1 MRYAIG
7 EVLLVMVGIL
17 LALQVNN
24 WNEYRKARII
34 ENKVLENLVENIENN
49 ERVLE
54 SKLNQIINARRHTST
69 LMTLLVDRKSYS
81 DSINWLAKNATWM
94 GERVGLSTIGYDYF
108 KTAGFGIIKNDE
120 LVKEITIYYE
130 KHVSSFNQNLNWQER
145 VNIDKE
151 KFIDEYFLIVST
163 GEYGVT
169 LMPYNKKELFKSNHF
184 RSLLGKIDGQR
195 KWFEVLI
202 SFSLKESEALRLSI
216 INELKTFE

>member
-7 EVLLVMVGIL
+7 EVLLVMAGIL

-54 SKLNQIINARRHTST
+54 SKLNQIINARRHTSF

-81 DSINWLAKNATWM
+81 DSINLLVKNGLWM
-94 GERVGLSTIGYDYF
+94 GEREGLSTIGYDYF

-120 LVKEITIYYE
+120 LAKEITIYYE
-130 KHVSSFNQNLNWQER
+130 KHVSSFNENLNWQER

-151 KFIDEYFLIVST
+151 KFIDEYFLTVSK
-163 GEYGVT
+163 GGYGVT
-169 LMPYNKKELFKSNHF
+169 LIPYNKKELFKSNHF

>member
-1 MRYAIG
+1 
-7 EVLLVMVGIL
+7 
-17 LALQVNN
+17 
-24 WNEYRKARII
+24 
-34 ENKVLENLVENIENN
+34 
-49 ERVLE
+49 
-54 SKLNQIINARRHTST
+54 
-69 LMTLLVDRKSYS
+69 
-81 DSINWLAKNATWM
+81 M
-94 GERVGLSTIGYDYF
+94 GEREGLSTIGYDYF

-120 LVKEITIYYE
+120 LAKEITIYYE
-130 KHVSSFNQNLNWQER
+130 KHVSSFNENLNWQER

-151 KFIDEYFLIVST
+151 KFIDEYFLTVSK
-163 GEYGVT
+163 GGYGVT